1 MKKINKV
8 IICFSIFLGMMFTF
22 NANIM
27 GVDKFPDTISPV
39 RKDLITGKGK
49 NLYKKEYSSTDPK
62 NAGKAFCTRFNA
74 YAPTGGTCRKTGWSS
89 KTDISEKVSVAI
101 GSLIAKARPSSGA
114 MSWDS
119 YYYAELAINQFLYN
133 GYTGKKGYGVSYNSM
148 FGGLPS
154 QITNNSTFKSLLATA
169 EYEYNNYK
177 NTKVAISSTK
187 YDENSRTATAVVTC
201 SDYQGKKTA
210 CNISDKKVTAT
221 LNNNNISGIN
231 LTATK
236 NSDNQS
242 YTLKAVLPEIAR
254 NDGTLKIAFSVTD
267 KHCWNTAQNYNCG
280 DAYQSLTP
288 NLLKP
293 VCYNKNATA
302 NITKTNDPDYSL
314 LIRKVSIVGSEE
326 SDLEGA
332 IVTITKDG
340 QEYKKEVPL
349 TKITVDG
356 QTFAGVKY
364 NNIDSGRYCVTETK
378 SPTGYKISSTEHCV
392 TVGNPNTTSG
402 AIENAEIK
410 IINEEDK
417 QNLTINKVDE
427 NGEPVVGAE
436 LKLYYVNTVP
446 GDSEQASSSSDDDD
460 AVVDATS
467 NDITV
472 VEVWVTDGNPK
483 VIEGLEVG
491 KTYTVSEEKKPEG
504 YSIGK
509 ASQDITITEGDN
521 VVTLENTHSK
531 ITVSKQSITSSKELP
546 GAKLTIT
553 DAQGTVVQSW
563 TSTEKPQEITGLSDG
578 DYTLTETTAP
588 QGYTVAES
596 IRFTIEG
603 GKLKDDADNTL
614 VMKDATIVEVP
625 DTFNIQNII
634 AMIAGVVL
642 VGLGTGV
649 LFYETKKKK
658 A

>member
-8 IICFSIFLGMMFTF
+8 IICFSIFFGIMFTF
-22 NANIM
+22 NSNIM
-27 GVDKFPDTISPV
+27 GVDKFPDTITPV
-39 RKDLITGKGK
+39 RKELITGKGK

-74 YAPTGGTCRKTGWSS
+74 YAPTSGTCRKTGWSS
-89 KTDISEKVSVAI
+89 KTDISEKVSAAI
-101 GSLIAKARPSSGA
+101 GSLIAKARPASGS

-154 QITNNSTFKSLLATA
+154 QITSNSTFKSLLATA
-169 EYEYNNYK
+169 EYEYANYK

-201 SDYQGKKTA
+201 SDYQGKKIA
-210 CNISDKKVTAT
+210 CKITDKKVTAT
-221 LNNNNISGIN
+221 LNNSNISGIN
-231 LTATK
+231 LTATQ
-236 NSDNQS
+236 NSDKMS
-242 YTLKAVLPEIAR
+242 YTLKAILPEIAR
-254 NDGTLKIAFSVTD
+254 NDGTLKIQFSATD
-267 KHCWNTAQNYNCG
+267 RHCWNTAQNYNCG
-280 DAYQSLTP
+280 DSYQSLTP
-288 NLLKP
+288 NLLKA
-293 VCYNKNATA
+293 VCHNKSASA
-302 NITKTNDPDYSL
+302 NITKTNEPDYSL
-314 LIRKVSIVGSEE
+314 LIRKKVGDSF
-326 SDLEGA
+326 DLEGA

-349 TKITVDG
+349 TKTTVDG

-364 NNIDSGRYCVTETK
+364 NNIEAGRYCVTETK
-378 SPTGYKISSTEHCV
+378 SPTGYKLDTTEHCV

-402 AIENAEIK
+402 AIENAEID
-410 IINEEDK
+410 IINEENK
-417 QNLTINKVDE
+417 QIITVNKVDE
-427 NGEPVVGAE
+427 NGEAVKGAK
-436 LKLYYVNTVP
+436 LKIFYVNVTP
-446 GDSEQASSSSDDDD
+446 SDTEQSTSSSDDDS
-460 AVVDATS
+460 AVVDATKY
-467 NDITV
+467 DITTV
-472 VEVWVTDGNPK
+472 AEWVTDGNPK

-491 KTYTVSEEKKPEG
+491 KTYTVVEERKPEG
-504 YSIGK
+504 YAIGN
-509 ASQDITITEGDN
+509 ASKDITIEEGEN
-521 VVTLENTHSK
+521 TVTLTNTHSK

-563 TSTEKPQEITGLSDG
+563 TSTDKPQEITGLSDG

-596 IRFTIEG
+596 IKFTIEG

-634 AMIAGVVL
+634 AMIAGLVL